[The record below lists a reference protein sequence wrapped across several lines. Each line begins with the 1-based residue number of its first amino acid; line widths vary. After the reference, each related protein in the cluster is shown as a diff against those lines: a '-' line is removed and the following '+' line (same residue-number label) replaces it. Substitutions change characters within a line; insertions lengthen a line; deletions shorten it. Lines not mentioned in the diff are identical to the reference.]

1 VDGRPLIYWKKS
13 HSSAAHFFLPA
24 QNQAGSDG
32 TISLNKQVPTKV
44 KTFLTILFLLSFLT
58 ACGSDDSPA
67 VVVSTPERMTF
78 AGAGDL
84 GIFDPS
90 ISRDPATNRLWMSYS
105 SVDTSI
111 YYVSSLYWAVSVRL
125 AFSDDNGVSWQDA
138 GVLAAPRLETLLGP
152 TAVIPAVSQ
161 GIWQSETSS
170 LIYDPTAPLAQRWKL
185 IWFQYLN
192 ANLTSFFADY
202 SWIAM
207 KMAPTPMALATAAP
221 VKLFGGAGLQA
232 DSSITVSPVF
242 SPTAGMPAIQLNTEL
257 TQSLGGADLADLN
270 LCVFAEPGLHA
281 TDSAVYLAI
290 FCADAAT
297 TPITEYLVYFRCN
310 SPCNMTSA
318 ASWEYLGRLLT
329 PADAQAASGDD
340 HYQAPALVEKNGRT
354 YLVVTPVDTTT
365 GNRYNGCRVY
375 EFSDVNS
382 NQLQRDNGQLV
393 EVARID
399 GDSATHNGACAAYG
413 GLEGGVLL
421 SQFEASAIAETFNIY
436 KSQVLLP

>member
-1 VDGRPLIYWKKS
+1 M
-13 HSSAAHFFLPA
+13 
-24 QNQAGSDG
+24 GSG
-32 TISLNKQVPTKV
+32 CSIPLNKLAPTTV
-44 KTFLTILFLLSFLT
+44 KTRLAILFLFFFLT
-58 ACGSDDSPA
+58 ACGSDDSPPI
-67 VVVSTPERMTF
+67 VVSTPERMTF

-111 YYVSSLYWAVSVRL
+111 YYVSSLYWAVSIRL
-125 AFSDDNGVSWQDA
+125 AFSDDNGISWQDA
-138 GVLAAPRLETLLGP
+138 GVVAAPRLETLLGP
-152 TAVIPAVSQ
+152 LTEAHPAASIPVDSQ

-170 LIYDPTAPLAQRWKL
+170 LIYDPSAPLAERWKL

-202 SWIAM
+202 GWIAM

-242 SPTAGMPAIQLNTEL
+242 APTGGTPAIQLNTEL
-257 TQSLGGADLADLN
+257 TRSVGGADLADLN
-270 LCVFAEPGLHA
+270 LCVFAEPGLHT

-290 FCADAAT
+290 YCADAAT
-297 TPITEYLVYFRCN
+297 MPITEYLVYFRCN
-310 SPCNMTSA
+310 SPCDMTSA

-329 PADAQAASGDD
+329 PADAQAATGDD

-375 EFSDVNS
+375 EFNDVDS
-382 NQLQRDNGQLV
+382 NVLRRNNGQLV

-399 GDSATHNGACAAYG
+399 GDSGTHNGACAAYS

-421 SQFEASAIAETFNIY
+421 SQFEASAVAETFNIY
-436 KSQVLLP
+436 KSQVMLPQAQ

>member
-1 VDGRPLIYWKKS
+1 MLKS
-13 HSSAAHFFLPA
+13 L
-24 QNQAGSDG
+24 
-32 TISLNKQVPTKV
+32 
-44 KTFLTILFLLSFLT
+44 LTILFLLSLLT
-58 ACGSDDSPA
+58 ACGSDDSVA
-67 VVVSTPERMTF
+67 VVAAPERVTF

-90 ISRDPATNRLWMSYS
+90 ISRDSATNRLWMSYS

-111 YYVSSLYWAVSVRL
+111 YYASSLYWAVSIRL
-125 AFSDDNGVSWQDA
+125 AFSDDNGASWQDA
-138 GVLAAPRLETLLGP
+138 GVVAAPKVETLLGP
-152 TAVIPAVSQ
+152 MTVAPPASIDADSQ

-170 LIYDPTAPLAQRWKL
+170 LIYDPSAPPAERWKL

-192 ANLTSFFADY
+192 ADLTSFFADY

-207 KMAPTPMALATAAP
+207 KTAPTPMALATASP

-232 DSSITVSPVF
+232 DNGITGPPVF
-242 SPTAGMPAIQLNTEL
+242 SPTAGTPMIQLNTDL
-257 TQSLGGADLADLN
+257 TQSLVGADLAELN

-281 TDSAVYLAI
+281 TNSAVYLAM

-297 TPITEYLVYFRCN
+297 VPITEYLVYFRCN
-310 SPCNMTSA
+310 SPCDMTNA

-329 PADAQAASGDD
+329 PADAQAATGDD
-340 HYQAPALVEKNGRT
+340 HYQAPALVEKNGKM
-354 YLVVTPVDTTT
+354 YLLVTPVDTAVT
-365 GNRYNGCRVY
+365 NRYNGCRLY

-382 NQLQRDNGQLV
+382 NQLRRNNGQLV

-399 GDSATHNGACAAYG
+399 GDSGTHHGACAAYS
-413 GLEGGVLL
+413 GLDGGVLL
-421 SQFEASAIAETFNIY
+421 SQFEASAPAETFNIY